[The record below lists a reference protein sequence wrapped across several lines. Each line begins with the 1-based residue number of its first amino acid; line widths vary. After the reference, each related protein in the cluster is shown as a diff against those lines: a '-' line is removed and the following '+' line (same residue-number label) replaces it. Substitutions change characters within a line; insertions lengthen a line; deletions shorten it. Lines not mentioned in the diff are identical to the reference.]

1 MIWYKSQRHNNFSYI
16 LRKWLLQILL
26 LIGILLL
33 IDYLLVRPKLVN
45 SSYWYIFIPFFS
57 LLNFIQLCQQDRVN
71 EIIIDTD
78 FKEVSFKYYDINEGQ
93 VFKTY
98 SFETLRLQI
107 SRTKTKLPFLEP
119 IEINFLVGRWEVM
132 SLSKSKDGFSSRDLN
147 SLVTELNAL
156 TSPVMKMN
164 SQSNK
169 L

>member
-1 MIWYKSQRHNNFSYI
+1 M
-16 LRKWLLQILL
+16 
-26 LIGILLL
+26 
-33 IDYLLVRPKLVN
+33 
-45 SSYWYIFIPFFS
+45 PFFS
-57 LLNFIQLCQQDRVN
+57 LLNFIQLCQQDRVK
-71 EIIIDTD
+71 EIIIYTD
-78 FKEVSFKYYDINEGQ
+78 LKEFSFKYYDINEGQ